1 METIKESPNVEFEVI
16 YADGE
21 RKRVPEGVLFGVE
34 EDGSITMHNGTDCS
48 AVWFAAADGM
58 LVALHACNALPA
70 FARNRMQDPV
80 SLEALKTLAAEVN
93 RRLGKSD
100 EATFRLG
107 QMDMRESAAD
117 ILEDA
122 SKEIANSIVSAA
134 FLQASALVRDM
145 EIP

>member
-1 METIKESPNVEFEVI
+1 M
-16 YADGE
+16 
-21 RKRVPEGVLFGVE
+21 
-34 EDGSITMHNGTDCS
+34 
-48 AVWFAAADGM
+48 
-58 LVALHACNALPA
+58 
-70 FARNRMQDPV
+70 
-80 SLEALKTLAAEVN
+80 EALKTLAAEVN